1 MKRNYVLL
9 AVLAILLAAG
19 PILISCQN
27 TTSDDGGPS
36 ITGYVSL
43 DDGTTAPSVPHHTV
57 NNGEPVNPPGMKVE
71 TAKQPNGDTLFDVSG
86 DVGDDFP
93 NSVVEDDFDSIPYP
107 INSGAK
113 VSTMVIAGIVDPSK
127 PGTIKQYNQAF
138 NAYDTIDL
146 NFVFDWKTPNVYRQ
160 KTYAGGSN
168 SYYPDEL
175 GGFDVLLWEGAPSK
189 IITLIV
195 TQEGVTKTYIIDY
208 SDTVF
213 NP

>member
-9 AVLAILLAAG
+9 AVLAMLLAAG

-27 TTSDDGGPS
+27 AAGDDGGPS

-43 DDGTTAPSVPHHTV
+43 DDGTTAPAVPHHTV
-57 NNGEPVNPPGMKVE
+57 NGGEPVNPPGMKVE
-71 TAKQPNGDTLFDVSG
+71 TAKQPNGDTHFEVSG

-93 NSVVEDDFDSIPYP
+93 NSVVEDDFTGGGTPFGSEV
-107 INSGAK
+107 
-113 VSTMVIAGIVDPSK
+113 VSTMVIAGIVDPAK
-127 PGTIKQYNQAF
+127 PGTIRQYNQAL
-138 NAYDTIDL
+138 NAYTSL
-146 NFVFDWKTPNVYRQ
+146 PNYVFNFKTPNVYKER
-160 KTYAGGSN
+160 YYDAGE
-168 SYYPDEL
+168 YYPAEL
-175 GGFDVLLWEGAPSK
+175 GGFDVLLWEAAPSK